1 LLIFSSFPRR
11 NRYFIR
17 SCLSAHIGLPVLWSF
32 RAMPSPINGL
42 LSRIRPH
49 QYGRRQPLVL
59 INGLAEQAESWY
71 RNKRFWSRFFDV
83 YTPNILAYEGD
94 ALHRRIAAK
103 EPISVDYLV
112 DQLYIY
118 LDQFVQTPPYHF
130 VSSSLGGKVAVEF
143 AARYPDLV
151 NRVVLLCP
159 SGMGDKEQL
168 PIIEGVVG
176 RNAQAVVRSVFHK
189 PRRVNREMLQYY
201 KSRFVNRKWK
211 TGFLKAVRGTLDHS
225 VRERLKDV
233 KCPTLLVTAAGDK
246 ICCPKTAEEAAKELP
261 SGQFLKIP
269 KCGHA
274 PQIEK
279 PWLINR
285 LVVHFLSSAKPTA
298 RLSWTQ
304 LLLP

>member
-1 LLIFSSFPRR
+1 
-11 NRYFIR
+11 
-17 SCLSAHIGLPVLWSF
+17 
-32 RAMPSPINGL
+32 
-42 LSRIRPH
+42 
-49 QYGRRQPLVL
+49 
-59 INGLAEQAESWY
+59 
-71 RNKRFWSRFFDV
+71 
-83 YTPNILAYEGD
+83 
-94 ALHRRIAAK
+94 
-103 EPISVDYLV
+103 
-112 DQLYIY
+112 
-118 LDQFVQTPPYHF
+118 
-130 VSSSLGGKVAVEF
+130 
-143 AARYPDLV
+143 
-151 NRVVLLCP
+151 
-159 SGMGDKEQL
+159 MGDKEQL